1 MRRVLIRAAQPQTG
15 ENDVITNQ
23 VIRSQ
28 SRGVEKSLIRGE
40 VVTAVLEVKHPI
52 RTSIPR

>member
-40 VVTAVLEVKHPI
+40 VVIAVLEVKHPI

>member
-28 SRGVEKSLIRGE
+28 SRRVEKSLIRGE